1 MRIKT
6 GSGNFQPCPEYNGSA
21 VCVDVTPLKTVQT
34 QFGPKEKFRFVFETG
49 QTKDDGTPWCV
60 WSAPFTP
67 SYHENSALRPFL
79 RKWMGR
85 ELTAEETKTFD
96 TEDMLGK
103 SAHITVIH
111 EHSDGEVYANIALIQ
126 PDKAAEPL
134 KPSGK
139 FVRMKD
145 RPPRDGGQRS
155 EGGGQSGYR
164 RTEQPR
170 SEVGGQTSE
179 VSDFGAT
186 KIHVGKCKGLEN
198 RLRTA
203 KTEWDKQFAAV
214 SGERDSL
221 NARLTAIQIDQ
232 GVITTATKR
241 GLRPTAIPDI
251 TARARTVFRLVE
263 GAPRAYEADGQ
274 TVRVG
279 RDGFTPMTL
288 DEWVEQ
294 QVADAPHLFESNAGG
309 GAAGNGS
316 GGVGG
321 SNRSVKNPFR
331 RETWNLTEQMKL
343 TKTDPQL
350 AARLKA
356 AA

>member
-103 SAHITVIH
+103 TAHITVIH

-126 PDKAAEPL
+126 PDKSSEPL

-139 FVRMKD
+139 LVRMKD
-145 RPPRDGGQRS
+145 RPPRDGGGAGGT
-155 EGGGQSGYR
+155 GGGGYR
-164 RTEQPR
+164 RAEQLAAEAR
-170 SEVGGQTSE
+170 GQTSE
-179 VSDFGAT
+179 VGDLGAT
-186 KIHVGKCKGLEN
+186 KIHVGKCKGLEV
-198 RLRTA
+198 RDLSPEQVGALIGHWLPTA
-203 KTEWDKQFAAV
+203 KA
-214 SGERDSL
+214 
-221 NARLTAIQIDQ
+221 NA
-232 GVITTATKR
+232 K
-241 GLRPTAIPDI
+241 PTADDRRLIAALEAWQ
-251 TARARTVFRLVE
+251 TARE
-263 GAPRAYEADGQ
+263 K
-274 TVRVG
+274 
-279 RDGFTPMTL
+279 
-288 DEWVEQ
+288 
-294 QVADAPHLFESNAGG
+294 ESDD
-309 GAAGNGS
+309 
-316 GGVGG
+316 V
-321 SNRSVKNPFR
+321 PY
-331 RETWNLTEQMKL
+331 
-343 TKTDPQL
+343 
-350 AARLKA
+350 
-356 AA
+356 

>member
-96 TEDMLGK
+96 TEDMLGRL
-103 SAHITVIH
+103 AHITVIH

-126 PDKAAEPL
+126 PDKSPEPL

-145 RPPRDGGQRS
+145 RPPKDGN
-155 EGGGQSGYR
+155 GYR
-164 RTEQPR
+164 RAEQA
-170 SEVGGQTSE
+170 SGSNG
-179 VSDFGAT
+179 DLGAT
-186 KIHVGKCKGLEN
+186 KIHVGKCKGLEV
-198 RLRTA
+198 RDLSPEQVGALIGHWLPAAKATA
-203 KTEWDKQFAAV
+203 KPSADDRRLIAALEAWQATQEKQDDNV
-214 SGERDSL
+214 
-221 NARLTAIQIDQ
+221 
-232 GVITTATKR
+232 
-241 GLRPTAIPDI
+241 P
-251 TARARTVFRLVE
+251 
-263 GAPRAYEADGQ
+263 Y
-274 TVRVG
+274 
-279 RDGFTPMTL
+279 
-288 DEWVEQ
+288 
-294 QVADAPHLFESNAGG
+294 
-309 GAAGNGS
+309 
-316 GGVGG
+316 
-321 SNRSVKNPFR
+321 
-331 RETWNLTEQMKL
+331 
-343 TKTDPQL
+343 
-350 AARLKA
+350 
-356 AA
+356 